1 MSTEPQVLRDSIPTV
16 RQLVLQGCQDNYV
29 TLYVIQVLRL
39 FPLVSNFYLSKKK
52 IYKYIKLRQC
62 LSTFRHSHFVVY
74 FTDRYRES

>member
-39 FPLVSNFYLSKKK
+39 FPLVSNFYLNKKK
-52 IYKYIKLRQC
+52 L
-62 LSTFRHSHFVVY
+62 
-74 FTDRYRES
+74 